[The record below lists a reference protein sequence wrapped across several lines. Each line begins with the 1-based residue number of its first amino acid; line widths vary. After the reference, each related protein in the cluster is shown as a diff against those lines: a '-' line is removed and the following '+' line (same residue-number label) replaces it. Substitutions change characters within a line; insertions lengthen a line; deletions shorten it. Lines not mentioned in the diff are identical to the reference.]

1 MTDKII
7 DIEHLSKSFGGK
19 QVLTDINLYIRRGE
33 FITLLGPSGCGKTTL
48 LRMIAGFLEPDEG
61 AIYMD
66 GRPLAGIPPHQ
77 RPLNTVFQRYALFP
91 HLDVYDNVA
100 FGLKLKK
107 TPKEEIDKKVRKV
120 LKLVAMSDYEDR
132 DVETLSGGQQ
142 QRIAIAR
149 AIVNQPKILLLDEPL
164 AALDLKMRK
173 DMQIELKEMHKKL
186 GITFIYVTHDQE
198 EALTLSDTIVV
209 MNEGKIQQIGTP
221 TDIYNEPVN
230 CFVADFIGESNI
242 LKGRMMHDR
251 RVAFMKHEFDCVDE
265 GFGEME
271 KVDVVVRPEDIYFTK
286 DPAKCQF
293 KATVNSCIFKGVHYE
308 MWVDTDTG
316 YELMIQDYDPYPVG
330 SEVMLY
336 IDPDDIQVM
345 RKERTC
351 NTLEGVWNGSGV
363 DVDLPEFT
371 LEGDFSTSLEMT
383 MKGAAEAG
391 KSLSKGDKVKVEIP
405 FKSVDLLDD
414 IDAGVLT
421 GEVHFI
427 LYMGDHYHLTIK
439 VDGGGY
445 LWVDT
450 HDIWDKGDLVGI
462 AFKNKGIKI
471 RPVNEEA

>member
-1 MTDKII
+1 MAEKII
-7 DIEHLSKSFGGK
+7 EFKHVSKSFDGK
-19 QVLTDINLYIRRGE
+19 NVLNDINLYVKKGE
-33 FITLLGPSGCGKTTL
+33 FLTLLGPSGCGKTTL

-61 AIYMD
+61 ELLLD
-66 GRPLAGIPPHQ
+66 GKPLVGIPPHE

-91 HLDVYDNVA
+91 HLDVYDNIA

-107 TPKEEIDKKVRKV
+107 VPQDEIDKRVRRV

-132 DVETLSGGQQ
+132 DVDTLSGGQQ

-149 AIVNQPKILLLDEPL
+149 AIVNQPKVLLLDEPL

-209 MNEGKIQQIGTP
+209 LNEGKIQQIGTP

-242 LKGRMMHDR
+242 LKGRMTGKR
-251 RVAFMKHEFDCVDE
+251 RVAFIKHEFDCVDDFE
-265 GFGEME
+265 FDE
-271 KVDVVVRPEDIYFTK
+271 KVDVVVRPEDIYFTT

-293 KATVNSCIFKGVHYE
+293 KAKVNTCTFKGVHYE

-330 SEVMLY
+330 TEVMLY

-345 RKERTC
+345 KKERTC
-351 NTLEGVWNGSGV
+351 NTLHGTVKDAETVTLLDS
-363 DVDLPEFT
+363 DFPLPNEF
-371 LEGDFSTSLEMT
+371 
-383 MKGAAEAG
+383 EAG
-391 KSLSKGDKVKVEIP
+391 TKVKVEIP
-405 FKSVDLLDD
+405 FKAIDLMDNLDD
-414 IDAGVLT
+414 GFLD
-421 GEVHFI
+421 GEVHSI
-427 LYMGDHYHLTIK
+427 LYMGNHYHLTIK
-439 VDGGGY
+439 TEDDDF

-450 HDIWDKGDLVGI
+450 NDIWDKGDLVGI
-462 AFKNKGIKI
+462 RFKADAGIKI
-471 RPVNEEA
+471 TKEDE